1 MEPLNEFF
9 SWNLRHYN
17 GGDERLMTE
26 EELQELFDRME
37 ADNLPDTA
45 MTMGQADGYMTALI
59 VGPEPVMLHLW
70 MEIIFGQPTL
80 PLAEDPA
87 AQTRL
92 LQLLRHRYLDI
103 QLRLATP
110 RSQITTDNLF
120 TPLHADVDPGDCI
133 TPYQLD
139 ADGLRRGDWTLRDWA
154 QGFRT
159 AVSEDLSWDEL
170 IEDPDDYHLISPI
183 VLFDLGHNPDRPEQQ
198 IDQDDAFA
206 QLLITTL
213 YELMAWWRD
222 PHRRAVREQLARMPL
237 LRQSVKVG
245 RNDPCPCGSG
255 KKYKK
260 CCGA

>member
-1 MEPLNEFF
+1 M
-9 SWNLRHYN
+9 
-17 GGDERLMTE
+17 
-26 EELQELFDRME
+26 
-37 ADNLPDTA
+37 
-45 MTMGQADGYMTALI
+45 
-59 VGPEPVMLHLW
+59 
-70 MEIIFGQPTL
+70 
-80 PLAEDPA
+80 
-87 AQTRL
+87 
-92 LQLLRHRYLDI
+92 
-103 QLRLATP
+103 
-110 RSQITTDNLF
+110 
-120 TPLHADVDPGDCI
+120 
-133 TPYQLD
+133 
-139 ADGLRRGDWTLRDWA
+139 
-154 QGFRT
+154 
-159 AVSEDLSWDEL
+159 SEDLSWDEL
-170 IEDPDDYHLISPI
+170 IEDPDDYHLITPI

>member
-37 ADNLPDTA
+37 AGNLPDTA

-103 QLRLATP
+103 QLRLALPPDEITP
-110 RSQITTDNLF
+110 DTLF
-120 TPLHADVDPGDCI
+120 TPLDAEVEPGACI
-133 TPYQLD
+133 TPYQLNENGD
-139 ADGLRRGDWTLRDWA
+139 RVGDWKTKDWA
-154 QGFRT
+154 QGFRQ
-159 AVSEDLSWDEL
+159 AIAEDERWHDLLD
-170 IEDPDDYHLISPI
+170 DPEHYILVAP
-183 VLFDLGHNPDRPEQQ
+183 VMLFDMGHNPELPEMQV
-198 IDQDDAFA
+198 DQDDELA
-206 QLLITTL
+206 QALITSIYSL
-213 YELMAWWRD
+213 RGWWRD
-222 PHRRAVREQLARMPL
+222 HRRQAMQSQLAHTPL
-237 LRQSVKVG
+237 QRQSPKTG